1 MKFDD
6 KVLMYVITSESEEKV
21 QESSKLVRGASQS
34 AVKSDLALAHAAK
47 NSVVLFVQKPENL

>member
-21 QESSKLVRGASQS
+21 QESSKLVSGASQS
-34 AVKSDLALAHAAK
+34 AVNLDLAIAHAVR
-47 NSVVLFVQKPENL
+47 NSVVLFVQKPEHL